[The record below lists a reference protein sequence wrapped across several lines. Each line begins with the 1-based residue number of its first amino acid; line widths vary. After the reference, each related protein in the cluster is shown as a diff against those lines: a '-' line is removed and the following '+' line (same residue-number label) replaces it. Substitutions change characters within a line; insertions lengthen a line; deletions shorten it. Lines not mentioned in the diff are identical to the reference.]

1 MKIKTNQSIS
11 KIVLES
17 ARSLTKY
24 LIGTG
29 GWAYFKVP
37 GQSSLRAYSR
47 IFDFVEVN
55 YTFYKYSDTRM
66 VEHWR
71 RTVPSD
77 FTFTV
82 RCHQD
87 LTHRIGFKPVQEA
100 YTVFSRMI
108 GVCRV
113 LKAPFLHLETP
124 VRYTFDEQK
133 VREAREFFS
142 NVDQRGVGLAWE
154 IRGEVTEE
162 IAKLM
167 QDFDIVHS
175 VDLSR
180 EAPAFRSDVVYTRL
194 FGKGK
199 HNIYQFTD
207 EELEEIDQKTVKSK
221 ARIAVA
227 TFHGLKMNTDAARF
241 KAYKEKGVFLPV
253 TSFTGVDSARA
264 VLSEDTQFPSTKA
277 ELIEH
282 QGWKVIDLEA
292 DKRIHLS
299 ELLSKLP
306 EKTYHSV
313 EEIIQELEV
322 HA

>member
-1 MKIKTNQSIS
+1 M
-11 KIVLES
+11 
-17 ARSLTKY
+17 
-24 LIGTG
+24 
-29 GWAYFKVP
+29 VP

-55 YTFYKYSDTRM
+55 YTFYKYPDTRM

-71 RTVPSD
+71 RAVPAD

-87 LTHRIGFKPVQEA
+87 LTHQIGLKPVQEA
-100 YTVFSRMI
+100 YAVFSRMI

-113 LKAPFLHLETP
+113 LKALFLHLETP
-124 VRYTFDEQK
+124 ARYTFDEQT
-133 VREAREFFS
+133 VREARKFFS
-142 NVDQRGVGLAWE
+142 TVDLKGVHLAWE
-154 IRGEVTEE
+154 IRGKMTADVVNLV
-162 IAKLM
+162 K
-167 QDFDIVHS
+167 DFGIVHS
-175 VDLSR
+175 VDLSKDV
-180 EAPAFRSDVVYTRL
+180 PAFQSDVVYTRL

-207 EELEEIDQKTVKSK
+207 EELEEIDRKIVKSEAK
-221 ARIAVA
+221 IAVA
-227 TFHGLKMNTDAARF
+227 TFHGLRMNTDAARF

-264 VLSEDTQFPSTKA
+264 VLSEDARFPLTKA

-299 ELLSKLP
+299 ELLFKLP

-313 EEIIQELEV
+313 EEVVQELEV

>member
-1 MKIKTNQSIS
+1 MQLLTN
-11 KIVLES
+11 
-17 ARSLTKY
+17 Y

-29 GWAYFKVP
+29 GWAYFTVP
-37 GQSSLRAYSR
+37 GQSSLRAYSQ
-47 IFDFVEVN
+47 IFNFVEVN
-55 YTFYKYSDTRM
+55 YTFYKYPDTRM

-71 RTVPSD
+71 RTVPAD

-87 LTHRIGFKPVQEA
+87 LTHRIGLKPVQEA
-100 YTVFSRMI
+100 YAVFSQMI

-113 LKAPFLHLETP
+113 LRALFLHLETP
-124 VRYTFDEQK
+124 ARYTFDEQT
-133 VREAREFFS
+133 VSEAREFFS
-142 NVDQRGVGLAWE
+142 TVDLKGVRLAWE
-154 IRGEVTEE
+154 VRGKMTEK
-162 IAKLM
+162 IANLM
-167 QDFDIVHS
+167 QDFGIVHS
-175 VDLSR
+175 IDISKDV
-180 EAPAFRSDVVYTRL
+180 PAFQLDAVYTRL

-207 EELEEIDQKTVKSK
+207 GELEEIDQKIVKSEAK
-221 ARIAVA
+221 IAVA
-227 TFHGLKMNTDAARF
+227 TFHGLRMNTDAARF

-264 VLSEDTQFPSTKA
+264 VLSEDARFPSTKA

-282 QGWKVIDLEA
+282 QGWKVIDQES

-306 EKTYHSV
+306 EKTYHNV
-313 EEIIQELEV
+313 DEVVQELEV
-322 HA
+322 HS